1 MKEDTKKKTKRS
13 AKERN
18 AEDAADN
25 GEQKGFFSSRMAIV
39 LLALV
44 GLAFVVY
51 ALITL
56 SGINSQIRERRE
68 QLNAIK
74 DEITVQ
80 EIKNDAMS
88 KTYNLTE
95 SERSAYME
103 RLARDELDYV
113 KEGERVFVNVAG
125 E

>member
-1 MKEDTKKKTKRS
+1 MEEDTKKKTKRS

-88 KTYNLTE
+88 KTYNLTD

>member
-88 KTYNLTE
+88 KTYNLTD